1 MCIRDRY
8 NWVAESQEEE
18 FSKLPLPVIEVI
30 KREEEIKPVV
40 KGHIVIDW
48 EWLEIIVDQE
58 MDVYF
63 VAFASNSPDKFIKT
77 GLVKAT
83 GKGKFSM
90 NERMSLWA
98 EEPFEEET
106 VIVLQVFKSLGVKEL
121 IAEKSIQVQKVI
133 NTKEWIKQ
141 TVEIEEQ
148 DEETINIGQAMV
160 GIVWVKEEEKE

>member
-1 MCIRDRY
+1 
-8 NWVAESQEEE
+8 
-18 FSKLPLPVIEVI
+18 
-30 KREEEIKPVV
+30 
-40 KGHIVIDW
+40 
-48 EWLEIIVDQE
+48 

-106 VIVLQVFKSLGVKEL
+106 VIVL
-121 IAEKSIQVQKVI
+121 
-133 NTKEWIKQ
+133 
-141 TVEIEEQ
+141 
-148 DEETINIGQAMV
+148 
-160 GIVWVKEEEKE
+160 